1 MKKSNKMV
9 MKFIRLSTAAS
20 VMTAPTQKQF
30 VRKLLAL
37 TPSERLSVAQA
48 VESEAKQS

>member
-1 MKKSNKMV
+1 MKKSSKMV
-9 MKFIRLSTAAS
+9 MKFVRMSTAAN

-48 VESEAKQS
+48 VEAEVKQS